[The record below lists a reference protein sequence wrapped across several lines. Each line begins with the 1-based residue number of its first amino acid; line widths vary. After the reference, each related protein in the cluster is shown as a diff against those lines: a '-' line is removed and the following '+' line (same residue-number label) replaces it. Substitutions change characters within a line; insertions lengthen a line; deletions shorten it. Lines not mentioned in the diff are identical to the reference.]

1 MASLCSRLN
10 DAVDLCQFLHQI
22 LLIMQTSC
30 GVADQHITASCL
42 CRINGVIDHRC
53 RVRAFGVLDDI
64 HAGTLCPDLQLV
76 NGSRTERICRS
87 DQHLFALA
95 FQLMAQLA
103 DGGGLACA
111 VDADHHDDGGLC
123 GIFQRL
129 ILAQHLCN
137 DLLDHAHDLLGI
149 LYTTLFHTL
158 AQGLAD
164 LHRGLRSQVAG
175 NHGLFQFVKQ
185 VVVDLG
191 EPVQHLLH
199 PGHHGILCLAQS
211 VTDLGEKAFFL
222 RLFFR
227 LGFLFRFGF
236 FFRFSLL
243 FRFGLFLRFSFFFRL
258 SLFLR
263 FGFFL
268 RFSFFFRF
276 NLFFRLSFLFW
287 FGFFFRFSFLFR
299 FGFFF
304 RFSFFFRLGLFA
316 FQNPGSLQC
325 RLPCQGNCLL
335 VLF

>member
-1 MASLCSRLN
+1 
-10 DAVDLCQFLHQI
+10 
-22 LLIMQTSC
+22 
-30 GVADQHITASCL
+30 
-42 CRINGVIDHRC
+42 
-53 RVRAFGVLDDI
+53 
-64 HAGTLCPDLQLV
+64 
-76 NGSRTERICRS
+76 
-87 DQHLFALA
+87 
-95 FQLMAQLA
+95 MAQLA

-111 VDADHHDDGGLC
+111 VDADHHDNGGLC
-123 GIFQRL
+123 RIFQRL

-211 VTDLGEKAFFL
+211 VTDLGEKALFL

-227 LGFLFRFGF
+227 LGFLFRFSFLFQFGF

-243 FRFGLFLRFSFFFRL
+243 FRFSFFFRFGLFLRFSFFFRL
-258 SLFLR
+258 SLFFRFSLFLRLSLFFR

-276 NLFFRLSFLFW
+276 SLFFRLSFLFW